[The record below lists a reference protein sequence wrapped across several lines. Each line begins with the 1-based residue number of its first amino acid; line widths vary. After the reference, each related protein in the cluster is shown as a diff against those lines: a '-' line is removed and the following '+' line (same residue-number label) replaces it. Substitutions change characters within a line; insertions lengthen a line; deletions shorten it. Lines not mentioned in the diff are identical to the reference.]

1 MSQEKWRGRAMLKH
15 TLTIYLIVVLGLL
28 QAACGGGGRSGGSGT
43 ASSQDTRIASIKI
56 TPGSVMLTQVGEQR
70 ALQAQAYNAA
80 GEEVD
85 ATFSWS
91 SSHPDQVAIDTNG
104 MLTAQTLGSA
114 EIKATANGVTS
125 ESALVLMTLP
135 VANARLVADEQI
147 IGDFTPVDSTA
158 PFGLG
163 FQYTVTLRGVDLPQ
177 VGEVLLGTGE
187 APLGG
192 RVVAAT
198 QAGQDVTVTLE
209 IIPLPEMF
217 DQLVLDETI
226 DLNTAPISIPE
237 EVAEYYDVEIKPD
250 GSLQFTLKPDAPDAD
265 PDIGQAQSKASPE
278 PQMAAKVTRRIGP
291 FKCEFETSPFLS
303 LNALVPTITIERD
316 LSLPLVY
323 DSRNTTEL
331 RKISLKGRM
340 KAEFKVTN
348 TLTAQFES
356 KGNCKRE
363 MYRITIPING
373 FLAQF
378 FGGQIPVGF
387 GFEVGGKVT
396 FAGAGFTL
404 IGVSES
410 TAEVGMS
417 CPVSSSCEMI
427 QTGEVTGQATA
438 DWTLP
443 DGLNTDAQ
451 LRFEPALYGF
461 AFATLSL
468 GPSYQIGRIAR
479 FLMDRLTIDAFELT
493 AGVTLGANLALV
505 EGQMLDSAYASDYK
519 LTQDIKAGPSQT
531 IDSILGMIGV
541 NLVKTEFT
549 SSIILATSPKALVSG
564 VTADVSTFN
573 PGDIVNFKVKLDPT
587 TINFIPGIYNVDE
600 IRIYRKVNTGGVVTD
615 QLVATALADDAQ
627 TEFDL
632 SWVATEAGAIGGD
645 FFAFVTTKM
654 LPIELFGTLELEP
667 VDGTVSKLLFINR
680 IEGKRDIYLINA
692 DGTSMTNLTNTE
704 NDDYL
709 PVWSPKGD
717 KIVFTSYLDGRTS
730 TYVTDTDGTNL
741 VDLTKDGR
749 ASNYAIWSSDGEK
762 LVFLDSISA
771 QENGIFIV
779 NADGTSPVEIS
790 LAGVGLV
797 GGVSWSAD
805 GSKIAYRQYTLD
817 EDFGI
822 FVADIN
828 GAETIRVSPD
838 GTTSNRYAWSPDG
851 SKIAMS
857 SGVYGGVF
865 RPDIYVINDDGTSK
879 INVSNNSATADDF
892 VTWSPDGAKMAYISS
907 DDLGVSVAYT
917 VNADGSG
924 KVQVATDVEP
934 PGIWWS
940 PDATRLAYRRD
951 GGSLRSDIIVVNA
964 DGSNPVNVTKTVP
977 ADELPL
983 RPVWAPD
990 GKTIA
995 FLSNVVVF
1003 NSPSSATTIETEVY
1017 TVNVDGTNLVNLGSN
1032 GRSSNDP
1039 IWSRDAKYLAFDV
1052 AGMAN
1057 KINIVRV
1064 DDGSAIEIKT
1074 ANGANGYVSDPAWSP

>member
-1 MSQEKWRGRAMLKH
+1 MLKR
-15 TLTIYLIVVLGLL
+15 TLIIYLIVILSLL
-28 QAACGGGGRSGGSGT
+28 QAACGGGGGSNG
-43 ASSQDTRIASIKI
+43 ASQDTRIASIKI

-91 SSHPDQVAIDTNG
+91 SSHPDQVAIDAKG

-125 ESALVLMTLP
+125 EPALVLMTLP

-147 IGDFTPVDSTA
+147 VGDFTPVDSAA
-158 PFGLG
+158 PYGLG
-163 FQYTVTLRGVDLPQ
+163 FQYTVTLRGVDVPQ

-192 RVVAAT
+192 RVVAVK
-198 QAGQDVTVTLE
+198 QVGQDVTVTLE
-209 IIPLPEMF
+209 IIPLSEMF
-217 DQLVLDETI
+217 DKLALDEII
-226 DLNTAPISIPE
+226 DLNTAPISIPQ
-237 EVAEYYDVEIKPD
+237 EVAEYYDVEIRPD
-250 GSLQFTLKPDAPDAD
+250 GSLQFTLKPDAPA
-265 PDIGQAQSKASPE
+265 IEQKQAKASPGA
-278 PQMAAKVTRRIGP
+278 QVAAKVTRRIGP
-291 FKCEFETSPFLS
+291 FECEFETGPFFS
-303 LNALVPTITIERD
+303 LNALSPTITIERD

-323 DSRNTTEL
+323 DPDTEEL
-331 RKISLKGRM
+331 RKISLKGRV

-387 GFEVGGKVT
+387 GFEVGGKAT

-404 IGVSES
+404 SAVSEF

-417 CPVSSSCEMI
+417 CPASSPCEMI
-427 QTGEVTGQATA
+427 QTGEVTGQTTA

-443 DGLNTDAQ
+443 DGLNPDAQ

-461 AFATLSL
+461 GFAKLSL
-468 GPSYQIGRIAR
+468 GPSSQVGRIAR

-493 AGVTLGANLALV
+493 AGVTLGANLAPV
-505 EGQMLDSAYASDYK
+505 KGQILDPAYASDYK

-541 NLVKTEFT
+541 NLVKVEFT
-549 SSIILATSPKALVSG
+549 SSIILATSPKALASG
-564 VTADVSTFN
+564 ATADVSAFS
-573 PGDIVNFKVKLDPT
+573 PGDTVNFKVRLDPT
-587 TINFIPGIYNVDE
+587 TVNFGIYNVDE
-600 IRIYRKVNTGGVVTD
+600 VRIYRKVNTGGVINEV
-615 QLVATALADDAQ
+615 LVATALASDGQ

-645 FFAFVTTKM
+645 FFAFVTTRL
-654 LPIELFGTLELEP
+654 LPIESFGALELES
-667 VDGTVSKLLFINR
+667 VAGGTEPKLLFINNVD
-680 IEGKRDIYLINA
+680 GKRDIYLINA
-692 DGTSMTNLTNTE
+692 DGTGLSSLTNAT
-704 NDDYL
+704 NDDYF

-717 KIVFTSYLDGRTS
+717 KVLFTSYLDGS
-730 TYVTDTDGTNL
+730 TYTYVIDTDGTNL

-749 ASNYAIWSSDGEK
+749 ASNSAIWSSDGAK
-762 LVFLDSISA
+762 LVFIDSITA
-771 QENGIFIV
+771 QVNGIFIV
-779 NADGTSPVEIS
+779 NADGIAPVEIS

-797 GGVSWSAD
+797 RDVSSSAD

-828 GAETIRVSPD
+828 GAKTIRVSPD
-838 GTTSNRYAWSPDG
+838 GTTSYRYAWSPDG

-865 RPDIYVINDDGTSK
+865 RPDIYVINADGANR
-879 INVSNNSATADDF
+879 INISNNNTTADDF
-892 VTWSPDGAKMAYISS
+892 VTWSPDGTKMAYISS
-907 DDLGVSVAYT
+907 DDLGGSVVYI

-924 KVQVATDVEP
+924 KVQVGSDVDLP
-934 PGIWWS
+934 SIWWS
-940 PDATRLAYRRD
+940 PDGTRLAYRRD
-951 GGSLRSDIIVVNA
+951 VGTLRGEIIVVNA
-964 DGSNPVNVTKTVP
+964 DGSNPVNVTETVA

-1003 NSPSSATTIETEVY
+1003 NSPSSAATIDTEVY
-1017 TVNVDGTNLVNLGSN
+1017 TVNADGTNLVNLGSN

-1039 IWSRDAKYLAFDV
+1039 VWSRDAKYLAFDV
-1052 AGMAN
+1052 AGIAK

-1064 DDGSAIEIKT
+1064 DDGSVIEIKT
-1074 ANGANGYVSDPAWSP
+1074 ANGYVSEPAWSP